1 MGSTEEYAAVGR
13 VAMISGNHDAQQTAA
28 SVGNCL
34 LDYLKCCRVGRRR
47 EDDVTGV
54 IAMLPVVGKLPAT
67 DDVVRGLVLRDSM
80 PYPSV
85 LRSTVG
91 CALVLR
97 LGTRSRVSLR
107 LRVSGASLGLRIELA
122 HRQHGTAEVQ
132 AIDIEV
138 PGDGDW
144 W

>member
-47 EDDVTGV
+47 ENADDVTGV

-67 DDVVRGLVLRDSM
+67 DDVVVDSFCATQCHTLLCCEALWGA
-80 PYPSV
+80 PWFCV
-85 LRSTVG
+85 WGRVVG
-91 CALVLR
+91 
-97 LGTRSRVSLR
+97 
-107 LRVSGASLGLRIELA
+107 
-122 HRQHGTAEVQ
+122 
-132 AIDIEV
+132 
-138 PGDGDW
+138 
-144 W
+144 